1 MNGNST
7 LSQSGQ
13 SGHVQDMPAVPGG
26 SGPEQTSPATLPSTF
41 SNTTQTALEDTAVRD
56 AAAPPAYFPSDAQR
70 SAADTLLLERMD
82 QMNSRLTSLAENMSA
97 FMSTVYKVDR
107 NLQILRI
114 IVSLHD
120 ESSKGTFCGIAAC
133 PWSVHKSTRWPAL
146 PLNCPLPQP
155 LYTLYW

>member
-13 SGHVQDMPAVPGG
+13 SGHAQDMSAVPGG
-26 SGPEQTSPATLPSTF
+26 PGPEGTSTF
-41 SNTTQTALEDTAVRD
+41 SHTAQIALGDTAARD

-82 QMNSRLTSLAENMSA
+82 QMNSRLASLAENMSA
-97 FMSTVYKVDR
+97 FRSTVYKVDR

-120 ESSKGTFCGIAAC
+120 ESSKGTSCGIAAC
-133 PWSVHKSTRWPAL
+133 PWSVHRST
-146 PLNCPLPQP
+146 Q
-155 LYTLYW
+155 